1 MPPPLVSALEVPDS
15 GSVAAPPSSAN
26 ATGLARIAA
35 IDAVRGLAVLGIL
48 VMNVVEFA
56 WPFEAYE
63 NPAYAGGREG
73 MDLATWF
80 VQVTLFDGKMRAL
93 FSMLFGA
100 GLVLLADR
108 LVQSGRAASAADLLL
123 RRCLWLVPFGILHRF
138 LLQWSGDILYQYGL
152 LGLLAVAF
160 RNLRARTL
168 IGLGV
173 LVLALSAPGHLLTWS
188 RLTELRAAAHEAEA
202 VARDGGVV
210 TPELEAAR
218 RRWRARTE
226 SIPPPPA
233 TVQAEVTAMRG
244 DYAAVFAHRWNYH
257 HTFQSAYL
265 YYVFVFDVF
274 GMMLLGMG
282 LMRLGFF
289 AGTCRR
295 WVHLAALGGG
305 VLGASCAG
313 ALAFAWQQQGF
324 SNESPDLW
332 LARELTYPW
341 SRTLVALAW
350 ASVVVLAVRAGR
362 AVAVTRTLGS
372 VGRLAFSNYVLQTVC
387 CSLWFFGYG
396 FGRYGTQS
404 RSELM
409 VVVLVVTAIQVVGS
423 GLWSRWFRIGPLEW
437 AWRSLTYWR
446 LQPLR

>member
-1 MPPPLVSALEVPDS
+1 MSMPPVPALEVADTGPI
-15 GSVAAPPSSAN
+15 VASPSAADAP
-26 ATGLARIAA
+26 RIAA

-63 NPAYAGGREG
+63 NPAYAGGSEG
-73 MDLATWF
+73 ADLATWF

-108 LVQSGRAASAADLLL
+108 LVHGGRGAFAADLLL
-123 RRCLWLVPFGILHRF
+123 RRCLWLVPFGMLHRF

-168 IGLGV
+168 ILLGV

-188 RLTELRAAAHEAEA
+188 RLCALRDSAHEADVVE
-202 VARDGGVV
+202 RGGGVV
-210 TPELEAAR
+210 PPELEAAR
-218 RRWRARTE
+218 RRWRARVA
-226 SIPPPPA
+226 SIPPPAA

-244 DYAAVFAHRWNYH
+244 SYAEVFAHRWNYH
-257 HTFQSAYL
+257 HVFQSSFL
-265 YYVFVFDVF
+265 YHVFVFDVF

-282 LMRLGFF
+282 LMRAGFF
-289 AGTCRR
+289 DGTCRR
-295 WVHLAALGGG
+295 WLHLAALGGG
-305 VLGASCAG
+305 VLGVLVAG
-313 ALAFAWQQQGF
+313 TLAFAWQQQGF
-324 SNESPDLW
+324 TNGSPELW

-341 SRTLVALAW
+341 TRALVALGW
-350 ASVVVLAVRAGR
+350 AALVVLAVRAGR
-362 AVAVTRTLGS
+362 AVPVTWILGS

-387 CSLWFFGYG
+387 CTLWFFGYG
-396 FGRYGTQS
+396 LGHYGTQS

-409 VVVLVVTAIQVVGS
+409 VVVLVVTAIQVGFS